1 MNKHTLRFLSF
12 LFITSLC
19 FGHIA
24 IAQSD
29 LKESLSECK
38 SLEDDQPQQAIALA
52 DSILSQMSKEE
63 NTVIYGQFLGCA
75 AWAYANN
82 NEINEAQN
90 KATELEA
97 LSTQLDAS
105 EDKVDLLRRTGSIF
119 HRTGN
124 RIAAVDNYQ
133 KAMDMAESLNL
144 KKPQIA
150 ILSNLGVLNS
160 QIREHEL
167 AIANYYLALK
177 LMAEL
182 GDNSY
187 QAPVLFNLA
196 ITLNGEGRY
205 AESLPLLEQVEAM
218 INDHWPNS
226 RVAQVYTGLAVAH
239 NALDSH
245 NLALAYIEKALA
257 LFSKESIQSI
267 EYYGT
272 LVAYAEV
279 LIALNQPETAL
290 QQADTA
296 WQYYQLDENR
306 EQLLSVNNPLY
317 ALANVYESVNKPLKA
332 LAVRKLA
339 AEIDAEFQDSFNK
352 EAMAQMQARLS
363 DSQQRKELAELKA
376 QQAKDKIELIAAQHN
391 RQLTLMLVV
400 FGSILV
406 LAFLFWQRRVNKRLH
421 AISIRDS
428 LTQLGNRRAIR
439 EWMANRKFPQ
449 APKVRLMWLIDLD
462 LFKHI
467 NDQYGHEAG
476 DEVLIGL
483 AKTMLACT
491 NDQRFVGRWGGEEFM
506 LITDDVSMN
515 TMVDFCDHLLS
526 AIAQTEIN
534 YQGKIISVT
543 ASVGVSQMKG
553 TDKKAWHEALTTA
566 DKALYRAKDKGRNC
580 VICGDIKTP

>member
-1 MNKHTLRFLSF
+1 MIIKYQKLELC
-12 LFITSLC
+12 LFVCLFVFVSTV
-19 FGHIA
+19 
-24 IAQSD
+24 QSD
-29 LKESLSECK
+29 SRLLQSLSECK
-38 SLEDDQPQQAIALA
+38 SLEDDKPKQAIVLA
-52 DSILSQMSKEE
+52 ESFLNQLSKTNEP
-63 NTVIYGQFLGCA
+63 VIYGQFLGCA
-75 AWAYANN
+75 AWAYANS
-82 NEINEAQN
+82 NETDEAQN

-133 KAMDMAESLNL
+133 KAMDLAESLDL
-144 KKPQIA
+144 QKPQIA
-150 ILSNLGVLNS
+150 ILINLGVLNS

-167 AIANYYLALK
+167 AIDNYYLALE
-177 LMAEL
+177 LMSEL
-182 GDNSY
+182 GDYSY

-196 ITLNGEGRY
+196 LTLNGEDRY
-205 AESLPLLEQVEAM
+205 KESLPLLEQVEAM
-218 INDHWPNS
+218 ITDQWPDS
-226 RVAQVYTGLAVAH
+226 RVAQVFSGLAVAH
-239 NALDSH
+239 NALGSH
-245 NLALAYIEKALA
+245 NRAFEYIEKALA
-257 LFSKESIQSI
+257 LLSKESAQSI
-267 EYYGT
+267 DYYGT

-279 LIALNQPETAL
+279 LIALDQSQIAL
-290 QQADTA
+290 QQADIA
-296 WQYYQLDENR
+296 WQYYQLAENR

-317 ALANVYESVNKPLKA
+317 ALANVYEDVQRPLKA

-391 RQLTLMLVV
+391 RQLTLMLVIS
-400 FGSILV
+400 GSILV

-449 APKVRLMWLIDLD
+449 PPKIRLMWLIDLD
-462 LFKHI
+462 MFKHI

-483 AKTMLACT
+483 AKTLLECT

-506 LITDDVSMN
+506 LITDDISKHDMS
-515 TMVDFCDHLLS
+515 DFCDHLLS

-534 YQGKIISVT
+534 YLDKIISVT